1 MHKKP
6 FKNTIVVASVTLLL
20 VISLSL
26 SASPS
31 SISYAFLGFDL
42 GGGIGGIDSSGSSGS
57 SGTDQSIGN
66 SQKSV
71 KGAHCYS
78 PNASIVDSCNS
89 GDGSDSENLGHNFYG
104 Q

>member
-1 MHKKP
+1 MHKKI
-6 FKNTIVVASVTLLL
+6 FKNTIVLASFTLLL
-20 VISLSL
+20 VVSLSL
-26 SASPS
+26 SASPN

-42 GGGIGGIDSSGSSGS
+42 GGGVG
-57 SGTDQSIGN
+57 GTDQSIGN

-71 KGAHCYS
+71 QGANCYS

>member
-6 FKNTIVVASVTLLL
+6 FKNTIVVVSVTLLL

-42 GGGIGGIDSSGSSGS
+42 GGGIGGRCMAPI
-57 SGTDQSIGN
+57 
-66 SQKSV
+66 
-71 KGAHCYS
+71 
-78 PNASIVDSCNS
+78 
-89 GDGSDSENLGHNFYG
+89 NL
-104 Q
+104 

>member
-1 MHKKP
+1 
-6 FKNTIVVASVTLLL
+6 LLL
-20 VISLSL
+20 VSLSL
-26 SASPS
+26 SASTN

-42 GGGIGGIDSSGSSGS
+42 GGGVGGVG
-57 SGTDQSIGN
+57 GTDQSIGN
-66 SQKSV
+66 SQKSIQ
-71 KGAHCYS
+71 GAHCYS

>member
-42 GGGIGGIDSSGSSGS
+42 GGGIGGTGG

-66 SQKSV
+66 SQKSIQ
-71 KGAHCYS
+71 GAQCYS